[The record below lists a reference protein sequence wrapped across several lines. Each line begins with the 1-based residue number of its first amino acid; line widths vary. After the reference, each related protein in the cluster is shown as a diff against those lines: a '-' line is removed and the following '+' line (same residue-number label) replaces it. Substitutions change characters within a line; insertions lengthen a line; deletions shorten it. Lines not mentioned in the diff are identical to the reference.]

1 MSKSLVIVESPAKA
15 KTINKYLG
23 DEYVVKSSV
32 GHIRDL
38 PPSAKVLGDK
48 PKAAP
53 IPKDLP
59 AEEKKK
65 RREQRAYENLVRTM
79 GVDPEHEWEANYVI
93 LPDKRKVLS
102 ELKKAAATAGEIIL
116 ATDLDREGEAIA
128 WHLREAIGGNPDKYK
143 RVIFD
148 EITKPAIQNA
158 FANPGELNM
167 QRVNA
172 QQTRRFLDRVVGY
185 MVSPLLW
192 KKIARG
198 LSAGRVQSVAVR
210 LIVEREREI
219 HAFVPEEYWELFAD
233 LKSKTPF
240 RAKVVKFGKNKFE
253 PKSREDID
261 AALPALQKTDYIVL
275 DRQVKPAKQRPYAP
289 FITST
294 LQQAASLRL
303 GFSVKKTMMLAQRL
317 YQAGHIT
324 YMRTDSR
331 NISPVALK
339 SCRELIQKQFG
350 DKYLPDKANVYQ
362 SGASAQEAHE
372 AIRPTNVSK
381 GPGSI
386 KLEKD
391 EARLYE
397 LIWRQFVACQMTP
410 AEFDRTTITIQ
421 AGDYELRATG
431 RVMRFDGWMRV
442 LPPAKTAD
450 EDAILPEVKV
460 GEKLTL
466 LELDPVQ
473 HFTKP
478 PPRYTEA
485 SLVKELEKRGI
496 GRPSTYASIISTIQD
511 RGYVQLI
518 KRRFFAQK
526 IGEIVTD
533 RLVENFD
540 DLMDYDFTAAME
552 EELDAIAQGNLE
564 WREALDRFYAEFKKE
579 LQAAEEEMRSNEPVP
594 VDINCPRCGLPMVA
608 RTASTGTF
616 LSCTGYDKPEKER
629 CKETVNLIP
638 GEEAVAVSDDE
649 EEGSAEEVMA
659 KKRCP
664 VCGTAMDSWLVDE
677 HRKLHICGNSPECK
691 GTLIEEGE
699 FRIKGYEGPTVECEK
714 CGSEMQLRTGRF
726 GKYFACT
733 GEDCKNTRKLMRNGQ
748 PAPPMADPVPMPE
761 LKCTKSD
768 AYFLLREGL
777 SGIFLAAHNF
787 PKSRETRSPLVEDLA
802 RHRDELDPKFYYLAD
817 APQTDPEGNKAII
830 KWKRKE
836 RFQYLATEKEGK
848 ATGWTAFY
856 KDGKWEW
863 KNSKKK

>member
-1 MSKSLVIVESPAKA
+1 MSKRLVIVESPAKA

-23 DEYVVKSSV
+23 AGYVVKSSV

-38 PPSAKVLGDK
+38 PVSAKVLGEK

-59 AEEKKK
+59 AEEKEKL
-65 RREQRAYENLVRTM
+65 RRERAYRNLVRTM
-79 GVDPEHEWEANYVI
+79 GIDPENGWQANYVI

-102 ELKKAAATAGEIIL
+102 DLKKSAAAASEIIL

-128 WHLREAIGGNPDKYK
+128 WHLRESIGGDPAKYK
-143 RVIFD
+143 RVTFD
-148 EITKPAIQNA
+148 EITKPAIQKA

-185 MVSPLLW
+185 MLSPLLW
-192 KKIARG
+192 KKVARG

-219 HAFVPEEYWELFAD
+219 HAFIPEEYWELFAD
-233 LKSKTPF
+233 VQGKAPF
-240 RAKVVKFGKNKFE
+240 RARVVKYKSKKFA
-253 PKSREDID
+253 PTSRADID
-261 AALPALQKTDYIVL
+261 AALPELQKSIYVVL
-275 DRQVKPAKQRPYAP
+275 DRQVKPKKQRPYAP

-294 LQQAASLRL
+294 LQQAASVRM

-331 NISPVALK
+331 NISPVALNA
-339 SCRELIQKQFG
+339 CRDLIKEQYG
-350 DKYLPDKANVYQ
+350 DTYLPEKPNFYQ
-362 SGASAQEAHE
+362 SGKSAQEAHE
-372 AIRPTNVSK
+372 AIRPTNVSHA
-381 GPGSI
+381 PGTVN
-386 KLEKD
+386 LQKD
-391 EARLYE
+391 EARLYD

-410 AEFDRTTITIQ
+410 AEFDATTITIQ

-450 EDAILPEVKV
+450 GDAILPEVKA
-460 GEKLTL
+460 GEELKLL
-466 LELDPVQ
+466 DLDPVQ

-518 KRRFFAQK
+518 KRRFYAQK
-526 IGEIVTD
+526 IGEIVAD
-533 RLVENFD
+533 RLVENFSK
-540 DLMDYDFTAAME
+540 LMDYAFTSGME
-552 EELDAIAQGNLE
+552 EDLDVIAQGGKD
-564 WREALDRFYAEFKKE
+564 WRKALDEFYAEFKVT
-579 LQAAEEEMRSNEPVP
+579 LQKAEKEMRPNQPVK
-594 VDINCPRCGLPMVA
+594 VDVDCPKCGLPMMV
-608 RTASTGTF
+608 RTAGTGVF
-616 LSCTGYDKPEKER
+616 LSCSGYEKPPKER
-629 CKETVNLIP
+629 CTQTINLLP
-638 GEEAVAVSDDE
+638 GEEVVAVQDE
-649 EEGSAEEVMA
+649 NEGSAEEVLA

-664 VCGTAMDSWLVDE
+664 ICGTAMDAWLVDE
-677 HRKLHICGNSPECK
+677 HRKLHVCGASPDCP
-691 GTLIEEGE
+691 GTIIEEGE
-699 FRIKGYEGPTVECEK
+699 YKIKGYDGPIVTCEK
-714 CGSEMQLRTGRF
+714 CGADMQLKTGRF

-733 GEDCKNTRKLMRNGQ
+733 GDGCKNTRKLMRNGQ

-761 LKCTKSD
+761 LKCTKSN
-768 AYFLLREGL
+768 AHFLLRQGL
-777 SGIFLAAHNF
+777 SGLFLAAHTF

-802 RHRDELDPKFYYLAD
+802 RHRDELDPKFHYLAD
-817 APQTDPEGNKAII
+817 APQTDPDGNKAII

-836 RFQYLATEKEGK
+836 RFQYLGSA
-848 ATGWTAFY
+848 
-856 KDGKWEW
+856 KDGKPTKWSAYYKNGEWEW
-863 KNSKKK
+863 KKNRK